1 MCASAWNCAP
11 EIFMENDV
19 GQALKNATS
28 GQRLIISYG
37 PQPTKETRRRAV
49 FSQRLVQV
57 ITFGKNLNKPYRPGH
72 PIVLVSASISR
83 DFSDASRA
91 PADRPKHRNTSFRCS
106 SRPAKIDPALS
117 RLSSRE
123 RNLAFRFC
131 RDRGGPGAVQAR
143 KSNVVCRN
151 SNNCVESMGADTWR
165 SR

>member
-106 SRPAKIDPALS
+106 SRPAKIAPALS
-117 RLSSRE
+117 QLSSGE
-123 RNLAFRFC
+123 RNLGISLLPRS
-131 RDRGGPGAVQAR
+131 DGPA
-143 KSNVVCRN
+143 S
-151 SNNCVESMGADTWR
+151 R
-165 SR
+165 SSKEVKCPSSQLQQPC